1 MNNPFTYKELQ
12 WLKKKG
18 AVEHED
24 YQSCVNTWGIY
35 AYRIN
40 MGDNASLV
48 VYADQDRSYN
58 ATILGPEGIEIKAR
72 GCKSLKTV
80 VKTVMTNFKIAK
92 DQAMKAWETTEE
104 SLQIYMK

>member
-1 MNNPFTYKELQ
+1 MSNPFTYRELQ
-12 WLKKKG
+12 YLQKHN

-40 MGDNASLV
+40 MNNSVSLV

-58 ATILGPEGIEIKAR
+58 ATILGPEGIEVKAR
-72 GCKSLKTV
+72 GCKSLKTAI
-80 VKTVMTNFKIAK
+80 KTVMTNFKIAK
-92 DQAMKAWETTEE
+92 DQAVKAWETTEE